1 MAYTPT
7 TQVIKNKDGSY
18 TVTTPTGS
26 STVAGNK
33 VTTISGAGA
42 YETPTTTSPTTP
54 PAVTPPSDISK
65 INQVGEITLPKISPK
80 IGDISTAT
88 ASTAG
93 SKTKVDD
100 LEKQI
105 QEMTAA
111 NVGATRSSLL
121 NLLQKDRTQTRE
133 DVYKELGISSKDYL
147 SDRKVLISEIDSL
160 SQDYAK
166 KEAEMERRIMEFEK
180 NSTGMLQGA
189 LDQRAN
195 EIRQSYAIELNAKS
209 AYIKSKSAILQA
221 LDGNFQLARDLAND
235 AVNDVVSDQK
245 LKMDATLQF
254 YDMNQDVIDRL
265 DSQYKD
271 AVNYAID
278 EARYKYEQALDEK
291 NRIGEMMIDPALRG
305 AGITTNDTLEEAYAK
320 AARVAGPNYVASQNI
335 IHGGSEGVTTSTSM
349 FDDVMQAAIDA
360 GASTSLAALKAVEYA
375 ESKGIQLSQA
385 ERNSLVERAKN
396 LTKTVAPITPTQ
408 TSAKTPV
415 TAYQTGQN
423 VGTGIKPYLEAME
436 PQNLWGGVKTV
447 GGTVGNFFSGLFGL

>member
-7 TQVIKNKDGSY
+7 TQVIKNNDGSY

-33 VTTISGAGA
+33 VATTSGAGA
-42 YETPTTTSPTTP
+42 YGTPTTTTTTP
-54 PAVTPPSDISK
+54 PVAPPSDISK
-65 INQVGEITLPKISPK
+65 INQVGEITLPEIPPK

-93 SKTKVDD
+93 SKTRVDN
-100 LEKQI
+100 LEKQF

-133 DVYKELGISSKDYL
+133 DIYKELGISSKDYL

-235 AVNDVVSDQK
+235 AVNDVVADQK

-254 YDMNQDVIDRL
+254 YDMYQDVINTMELPYKRAIEEAAL
-265 DSQYKD
+265 REERAYNQSVKD
-271 AVNYAID
+271 AEFVRDLMLDNVNAKI
-278 EARYKYEQALDEK
+278 
-291 NRIGEMMIDPALRG
+291 N
-305 AGITTNDTLEEAYAK
+305 ITDSPQEAYRK
-320 AARVAGPNYVASQNI
+320 YTAAGGGSI
-335 IHGGSEGVTTSTSM
+335 TGGSEGVTTSTSM

-415 TAYQTGQN
+415 TPYQAGQN

>member
-7 TQVIKNKDGSY
+7 TQVIKNNDGSY

-33 VTTISGAGA
+33 VATTSGAGA
-42 YETPTTTSPTTP
+42 YGTPTTTTTTP
-54 PAVTPPSDISK
+54 PVAPPSDISK
-65 INQVGEITLPKISPK
+65 INQVGEITLPEIPPK

-93 SKTKVDD
+93 SKTRVDN
-100 LEKQI
+100 LEKQF

-133 DVYKELGISSKDYL
+133 DIYKELGISSKDYL

-235 AVNDVVSDQK
+235 AVNDVVADQK

-254 YDMNQDVIDRL
+254 YDMYQDVINTMELPYKRAIEEAAL
-265 DSQYKD
+265 REERAYNQSVKD
-271 AVNYAID
+271 AEFVRDLMLDNVNAKI
-278 EARYKYEQALDEK
+278 
-291 NRIGEMMIDPALRG
+291 N
-305 AGITTNDTLEEAYAK
+305 ITDSPQEAYRKYTAT
-320 AARVAGPNYVASQNI
+320 G
-335 IHGGSEGVTTSTSM
+335 GGSIKGVTTSTSM

-415 TAYQTGQN
+415 TPYQAGQN

>member
-7 TQVIKNKDGSY
+7 TQVIKNNDGSY

-33 VTTISGAGA
+33 VATTSGAGA
-42 YETPTTTSPTTP
+42 YGTPTTTTTTP
-54 PAVTPPSDISK
+54 PVAPPSDISK
-65 INQVGEITLPKISPK
+65 INQVGEITLPEIPPK

-93 SKTKVDD
+93 SKTRVDN
-100 LEKQI
+100 LEKQF

-133 DVYKELGISSKDYL
+133 DIYKELGISSKDYL

-235 AVNDVVSDQK
+235 AVNDVVADQK

-254 YDMNQDVIDRL
+254 YDMYQDVINTMELPYKRAIEEAAL
-265 DSQYKD
+265 REERAYNQSVKD
-271 AVNYAID
+271 AEFVRDLMLDNVNAKI
-278 EARYKYEQALDEK
+278 
-291 NRIGEMMIDPALRG
+291 N
-305 AGITTNDTLEEAYAK
+305 ITDSPQEAYRK
-320 AARVAGPNYVASQNI
+320 YTAAGGGSI
-335 IHGGSEGVTTSTSM
+335 TGGSEGVTTSTSM

-415 TAYQTGQN
+415 TAYQAGQN